1 MNKDIIPHYIARFA
15 QMFGFLDEKKYR
27 DFCIREEFD
36 QLRTLEKLTMEKS
49 EIQLAK
55 KYGLEPETIHLIIY
69 KK

>member
-1 MNKDIIPHYIARFA
+1 MNEKIVAHYIAKFA
-15 QMFGFLDEKKYR
+15 QMYGFLDEKKYR

-49 EIQLAK
+49 EIHLAK